1 LKDQEIHYQLQSN
14 ETARTTFI
22 LYTFPVFTLHQ
33 GNSKTLVNF
42 FDFLVLLISV
52 DNFFR
57 EAEQILQY
65 KVSALR
71 LSILISLVLVFS
83 FSVLALSMNEA
94 LAVGGA
100 AGIGGKV
107 YTRNHMGDYR
117 ETGWANITAA
127 GEHGVFE
134 GQFNMGGNYYMFVPP
149 GNYLLT
155 AQMPGYIDQAREV
168 TVSEGGSVSINF
180 YMEQSGVP
188 IPEFHEYATMLM
200 TAVSLLLVIF
210 IMRKRNT
217 TNRSN

>member
-1 LKDQEIHYQLQSN
+1 
-14 ETARTTFI
+14 
-22 LYTFPVFTLHQ
+22 
-33 GNSKTLVNF
+33 LVNL
-42 FDFLVLLISV
+42 FDFLLLLISV

-57 EAEQILQY
+57 QAKQILEY
-65 KVSALR
+65 KVSILR
-71 LSILISLVLVFS
+71 IPILITLILVFS
-83 FSVLALSMNEA
+83 FSILAISANEA

-149 GNYLLT
+149 GNYLVT
-155 AQMPGYIDQAREV
+155 AQMPGYIEQAYDV
-168 TVSEGGSVSINF
+168 SVSEGGSVTLNF
-180 YMEQSGVP
+180 YMEQSGIP
-188 IPEFHEYATMLM
+188 IPEFNEYVTMLM
-200 TAVSLLLVIF
+200 TAVSLLLVVF

-217 TNRSN
+217 TNRIN